1 MKLKFFKVNVKNT
14 WATSFGVVHTKRT
27 VKFKFALINIL
38 KAPKIQTELIAN
50 KVPSRQLHVQS

>member
-27 VKFKFALINIL
+27 VKIKFDFEHID
-38 KAPKIQTELIAN
+38 
-50 KVPSRQLHVQS
+50 